1 MLIDLLQYC
10 LSPSIFAKILVDCT
24 VPDGADAIL
33 SCANDT
39 LLVNWPTTQT
49 YPASVT
55 EIPSAL
61 KRTLNDNGEQIPYSQ
76 SSGSNQVTAVSFGAV
91 S

>member
-10 LSPSIFAKILVDCT
+10 LSPSIFTKILVVDCT

-39 LLVNWPTTQT
+39 LLVNWPTNQT

-61 KRTLNDNGEQIPYSQ
+61 KRTLNDRLAMESKYPILNLVAATKSPP
-76 SSGSNQVTAVSFGAV
+76 
-91 S
+91 